1 MTDRKPAAERRLMNK
16 AVHYLGRYT
25 ASRQR
30 LREVLRRFA
39 VRKLDS
45 HDKEEKA
52 RSVAASQADEIAQ
65 ICHSEFIRA
74 YPKATRAI
82 EVVVD
87 DCVRLGYVDDTA
99 FALSKARSKRRG
111 GRSALAIRRSLQE
124 HAIDADLVDEVLA
137 AADEDTSDGELV
149 AALRHAA
156 RRRLGPYATRPGDE
170 TTRQRH
176 LASLARAGFSLGI
189 ARQVLDLEDVDA
201 AERLVGEL
209 HC

>member
-39 VRKLDS
+39 MRKLDS
-45 HDKEEKA
+45 HDKAE
-52 RSVAASQADEIAQ
+52 V
-65 ICHSEFIRA
+65 
-74 YPKATRAI
+74 TRAI

-87 DCVRLGYVDDTA
+87 DCARLGYVDDTA

-124 HAIDADLVDEVLA
+124 HSIDADLVDEALA

-209 HC
+209 HY

>member
-39 VRKLDS
+39 FRKLDS
-45 HDKEEKA
+45 HDATE
-52 RSVAASQADEIAQ
+52 VA
-65 ICHSEFIRA
+65 
-74 YPKATRAI
+74 RAI
-82 EVVVD
+82 DTVVG
-87 DCVRLGYVDDTA
+87 DCVRLGYVNDTA
-99 FALSKARSKRRG
+99 FALAKARSKRRG

-124 HAIDADLVDEVLA
+124 HAIDADLVDEALA
-137 AADEDTSDGELV
+137 AADEDTNDGELA

-201 AERLVGEL
+201 AERLAGEL
-209 HC
+209 RC

>member
-25 ASRQR
+25 ASQQR

-45 HDKEEKA
+45 HDKAE
-52 RSVAASQADEIAQ
+52 VA
-65 ICHSEFIRA
+65 
-74 YPKATRAI
+74 RAI
-82 EVVVD
+82 EMVVD

-111 GRSALAIRRSLQE
+111 GCSALAIRRSLQE

>member
-1 MTDRKPAAERRLMNK
+1 MTDRKPPAERRLMNK

-39 VRKLDS
+39 ARKLES
-45 HDKEEKA
+45 HDQAEVA
-52 RSVAASQADEIAQ
+52 RALETVIDE
-65 ICHSEFIRA
+65 
-74 YPKATRAI
+74 
-82 EVVVD
+82 
-87 DCVRLGYVDDTA
+87 CVRLGYVDDTA
-99 FALSKARSKRRG
+99 FALAKARSKRRG

-124 HAIDADLVDEVLA
+124 HAIEADLVGEALA
-137 AADEDTSDGELV
+137 AADEDTSDGELA

-201 AERLVGEL
+201 AERLAGEL
-209 HC
+209 RC